1 MDVRLGLTL
10 QLTPTTKIQT
20 KVRNCAIREAVAKEK
35 RKKDRG
41 GRRRASHFNEDT
53 GEKRPP

>member
-35 RKKDRG
+35 RG